1 MIELRNVSKVYQ
13 QKKRRIE
20 AVKEVSLTIQQGE
33 IFGVV
38 GYSGA
43 GKSTL
48 IRMINF
54 LEPPTTGQILI
65 NDQDLGELNK
75 KELLLTRRKIGM
87 IFQGYNLLSTA
98 TVYENIAKP
107 LKLEGVPKEVIA
119 ECVDRYLDLVGLTDR
134 KDN

>member
-65 NDQDLGELNK
+65 NDQN
-75 KELLLTRRKIGM
+75 
-87 IFQGYNLLSTA
+87 Y
-98 TVYENIAKP
+98 
-107 LKLEGVPKEVIA
+107 
-119 ECVDRYLDLVGLTDR
+119 C
-134 KDN
+134 

>member
-54 LEPPTTGQILI
+54 LEPPSGF
-65 NDQDLGELNK
+65 G
-75 KELLLTRRKIGM
+75 R
-87 IFQGYNLLSTA
+87 A
-98 TVYENIAKP
+98 
-107 LKLEGVPKEVIA
+107 
-119 ECVDRYLDLVGLTDR
+119 
-134 KDN
+134 

>member
-1 MIELRNVSKVYQ
+1 MIELKQVSKVYQ

-20 AVKEVSLTIQQGE
+20 AVKDVDLTIEKGE

-54 LEPPTTGQILI
+54 LEPPTTGDILI
-65 NDQDLGELNK
+65 NGQNLRELNK
-75 KELLLTRRKIGM
+75 KELLLTSR
-87 IFQGYNLLSTA
+87 
-98 TVYENIAKP
+98 
-107 LKLEGVPKEVIA
+107 
-119 ECVDRYLDLVGLTDR
+119 
-134 KDN
+134 

>member
-65 NDQDLGELNK
+65 NDRS
-75 KELLLTRRKIGM
+75 TKI
-87 IFQGYNLLSTA
+87 IPLE
-98 TVYENIAKP
+98 TVIKINR
-107 LKLEGVPKEVIA
+107 L
-119 ECVDRYLDLVGLTDR
+119 
-134 KDN
+134 

>member
-54 LEPPTTGQILI
+54 WSRQQ
-65 NDQDLGELNK
+65 QDK
-75 KELLLTRRKIGM
+75 
-87 IFQGYNLLSTA
+87 F
-98 TVYENIAKP
+98 
-107 LKLEGVPKEVIA
+107 
-119 ECVDRYLDLVGLTDR
+119 
-134 KDN
+134 